1 MNIKETIK
9 NSVKLSEVPSDA
21 CPFSW
26 REVHLTRGC
35 LGNLL
40 GSIPIIGNFFKQY
53 TVYTPVPC
61 IGDRCKLWH
70 SLKNNCVFNDI
81 AID

>member
-1 MNIKETIK
+1 VNIKEILQK
-9 NSVKLSEVPSDA
+9 SIKLSEMPSDA

-26 REVHLTRGC
+26 TEVRLTRGC

-40 GSIPIIGNFFKQY
+40 AFIPIIGAAFKEV
-53 TVYTPVPC
+53 TIHTPVPC
-61 IGDRCKLWH
+61 IRDKCKLWH
-70 SLKNNCVFNDI
+70 ASKNDCVFNDI